1 MKKLI
6 LQRLYNI
13 YTLNNKFTKN
23 LMRWR
28 TFEIY
33 STPIQN
39 IPFDNFTEMEDQFTD
54 EQILNMFEMIVR
66 KCSKQY

>member
-6 LQRLYNI
+6 LQRLLELYKS
-13 YTLNNKFTKN
+13 NNYFSIN
-23 LMRWR
+23 LMKWR
-28 TFEIY
+28 TFNLY
-33 STPIQN
+33 STPIQD
-39 IPFDNFTEMEDQFTD
+39 IPFNDFEEMDSQFTD